1 MSSIGTTPGFSA
13 LNARHLAGNKESG
26 NAFLA
31 RTHRAEAGRQAM
43 PENHYNILFLSN
55 RNTIRSLFAEAA
67 TNRLG

>member
-1 MSSIGTTPGFSA
+1 
-13 LNARHLAGNKESG
+13 
-26 NAFLA
+26 
-31 RTHRAEAGRQAM
+31 M